1 MLKWGINVIE
11 LFSWPVYVEILLQNS
26 PRPITL
32 KYEARRTGLWV
43 NVLCS
48 EFSVGRNPLW
58 RNTYS
63 SNRVG
68 EKDTCHND

>member
-1 MLKWGINVIE
+1 MLKWGMIVIE
-11 LFSWPVYVEILLQNS
+11 LFSWPVYVESLLQNS
-26 PRPITL
+26 PITL
-32 KYEARRTGLWV
+32 KYEAWRTGLWV

-58 RNTYS
+58 RNTYA

-68 EKDTCHND
+68 EKETCHNY